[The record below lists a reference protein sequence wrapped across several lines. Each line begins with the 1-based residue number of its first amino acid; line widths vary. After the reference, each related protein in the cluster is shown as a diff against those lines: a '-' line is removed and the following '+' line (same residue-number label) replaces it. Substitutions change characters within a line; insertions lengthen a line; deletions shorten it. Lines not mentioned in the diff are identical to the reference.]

1 MDRAWPGAMTR
12 WWLERTADALEE
24 RAPSGCDSLVDLD
37 LVGQL
42 GRARRPR
49 LKAYYLYS
57 IVTLHAYTFTLTI
70 IFGSLWLLVG
80 VSAESTPESRTSR
93 CKT

>member
-1 MDRAWPGAMTR
+1 MTR

-42 GRARRPR
+42 GRAWRPAIEGI
-49 LKAYYLYS
+49 LLVQYTV
-57 IVTLHAYTFTLTI
+57 VTLHAYIFTLTI